1 MGQYQT
7 EFSVVFRMQTRK
19 IFHED
24 RGNVLDI
31 FHKNYEHKPKN
42 TLELGI
48 GTLHLAPLEKH
59 FGNEHKNQK
68 CKWFQFGSLGN

>member
-31 FHKNYEHKPKN
+31 FHKNCEHKPKN

-59 FGNEHKNQK
+59 FGNEHKN
-68 CKWFQFGSLGN
+68 